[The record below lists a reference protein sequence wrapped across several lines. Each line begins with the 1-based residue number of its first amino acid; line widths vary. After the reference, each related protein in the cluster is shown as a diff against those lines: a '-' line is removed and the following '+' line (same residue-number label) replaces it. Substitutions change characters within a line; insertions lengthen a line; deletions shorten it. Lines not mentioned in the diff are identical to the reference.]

1 MTRKHDEAEVKY
13 DHIKNDDLYGS
24 AIPVVAAVPSGPP
37 PKNPIPPGHS
47 RYYCEKC
54 TAVRKITDKKRFYFV
69 VYSLFLSSKSN
80 FLFYV
85 IPLHCSSMIFLAI

>member
-1 MTRKHDEAEVKY
+1 MTRKYDEAEVKY
-13 DHIKNDDLYGS
+13 DTSKSDDLYGS

-54 TAVRKITDKKRFYFV
+54 TAVRKTTDNHTVPFI
-69 VYSLFLSSKSN
+69 SFLS
-80 FLFYV
+80 L
-85 IPLHCSSMIFLAI
+85 SSV